1 MCNLNSRFTFAGFNA
16 LVLAE
21 GYTEFIR
28 DLLGCQ
34 VGTGTHGFEADGLD
48 IRILF
53 GLTMIITE
61 SKGTLQ
67 FNGKNAAKPV
77 LNVFLGKG

>member
-1 MCNLNSRFTFAGFNA
+1 MCNLNSGFTFAGFNA

-53 GLTMIITE
+53 GLAMIITE
-61 SKGTLQ
+61 SERALQ
-67 FNGKNAAKPV
+67 LDSIGSPIFR
-77 LNVFLGKG
+77 

>member
-1 MCNLNSRFTFAGFNA
+1 MRNLNSRFAFAGFNA
-16 LVLAE
+16 LVLTE

-53 GLTMIITE
+53 GLAMIITK

-67 FNGKNAAKPV
+67 LNGKNAAKSV
-77 LNVFLGKG
+77 LNVFLSKG